1 MIELLITGLF
11 VFVAISLWL
20 MIENKGNP
28 RFLLWFVPLSLGL
41 TVSIYVTYTTLL
53 GKPKLEIPSEESSYH
68 LAHWVDEPNW
78 IYLWVIHETD
88 KEPTSYK
95 MPYERKMHDTLEQI
109 QGKKE
114 KGEEVII
121 IEGMGKNSRRNQMI
135 REGDMSGNMRKS
147 ESLGG
152 SLEYYVWRH
161 DLEMPSKDE

>member
-95 MPYERKMHDTLEQI
+95 IPYERVMHDSLEQI
-109 QGKKE
+109 QGRKE

-121 IEGMGKNSRRNQMI
+121 IEGMGKNSKRNQLI
-135 REGDMSGNMRKS
+135 REGDLEGNMRKS

-161 DLEMPSKDE
+161 DLELPSKDE